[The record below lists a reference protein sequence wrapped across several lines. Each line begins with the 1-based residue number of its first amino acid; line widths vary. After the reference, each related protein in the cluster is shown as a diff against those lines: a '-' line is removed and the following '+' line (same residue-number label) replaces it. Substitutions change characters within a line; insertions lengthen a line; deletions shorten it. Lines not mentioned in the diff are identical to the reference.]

1 MPRPTAELHAAS
13 TLDDAALAAV
23 FTAGYEGYWFPI
35 EIDGPGFTRMARIA
49 DADLD
54 VSRVALID
62 GRPVGVTLIARRASE
77 GWVGG
82 MGVAAG
88 HRRAG
93 IGETMLRSA
102 LDAAR
107 DAGVERVALE
117 VLEQNAPA
125 RALYERLGFV
135 HVRDL
140 EVWSIDG
147 DPDSDVRGSVEAV
160 DDALAWIAAR
170 RTTSEPWQRAD
181 ATVSHHRALDEP
193 VEAITLRNG
202 EEWAAAAIVRRV
214 DNRCSVLQAAATDP
228 DAARALVDAVCAG
241 VASALWLNLP
251 ADDAFRDPVLAVA
264 GEPAAR
270 QLELSIAL

>member
-1 MPRPTAELHAAS
+1 VTDFQLQPAG

-35 EIDGPGFTRMARIA
+35 EIDGAGFNRMVRTA

-54 VSRVALID
+54 MSRVALID
-62 GRPVGVTLIARRASE
+62 GTPVGVTLIARRGSV

-93 IGETMLRSA
+93 IGEAMLRSA

-107 DAGVERVALE
+107 DAGVVRIALE

-147 DPDSDVRGSVEAV
+147 DPHADVQGSVAEV
-160 DDALAWIAAR
+160 DDALAWVAAR
-170 RTTSEPWQRAD
+170 RTSSEPWQRAD
-181 ATVSHHRALDEP
+181 ATVSHHRALGEP
-193 VEAITLRNG
+193 VEAITLGR
-202 EEWAAAAIVRRV
+202 EEERAAAAIVRRV
-214 DNRCSVLQAAATDP
+214 DNRCSVLQAAAADP
-228 DAARALVDAVCAG
+228 DAARELVDAVRAG
-241 VASALWLNLP
+241 VASALWINLP
-251 ADDAFRDPVLAVA
+251 ADDAFRDPVLAAA
-264 GEPAAR
+264 GAPAAR